1 MNFGVNIYSKN
12 KEKITSCDLAASRQD
27 EALEGSE
34 E

>member
-1 MNFGVNIYSKN
+1 MKFRVNIKSKN
-12 KEKITSCDLAASRQD
+12 KWKITSCDLAASRQD